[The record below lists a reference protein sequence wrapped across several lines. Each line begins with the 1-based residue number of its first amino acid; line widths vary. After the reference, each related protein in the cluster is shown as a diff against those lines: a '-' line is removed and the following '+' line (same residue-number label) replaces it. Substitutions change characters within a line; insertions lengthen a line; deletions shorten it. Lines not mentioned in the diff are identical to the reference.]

1 MKPSI
6 SKRSHLFPV
15 AFFILLFSILNLSAR
30 LHAGPSP
37 EQEEEKPQVK
47 PKRSGVIFLPI
58 FFYTPE
64 TKWAVGAG
72 GMAYFLPLKI
82 GPRTRPSSI
91 LLTAMYSQKKQFV
104 FELFPEIYLKGDE
117 YRIKGNIGFS
127 RFPTKFFG
135 VGNATSDDQEE
146 NYTPNSRRFN
156 LELLKRVGS
165 FLNLG
170 IEFRYE
176 WTKIAKTEVD
186 GALTRGDIPGSR
198 GGTTSGLG
206 ALMTW
211 DSRNN
216 IFFATSGNFHQFAA
230 TLYDSAWGSDF
241 SYNRFNIDLRKY
253 ISISA
258 SHSLAFQTLAV
269 FKAGNPPF
277 RQMAIL
283 GGPEMMRGYYEG
295 RYRDRNMVGLQVE
308 YRILPLIWKLGV
320 VAFLGFGDVAHK
332 ISDFD
337 LANFKHSMGFGLRYS
352 FRKNVGLNLRL
363 DFGFGKGS
371 SGVYISA
378 SEAF

>member
-1 MKPSI
+1 MLKKTYLLPM
-6 SKRSHLFPV
+6 
-15 AFFILLFSILNLSAR
+15 AFFILLFSAHNLSAP
-30 LHAGPSP
+30 LLASSSF
-37 EQEEEKPQVK
+37 QEEEKQPQVK
-47 PKRSGVIFLPI
+47 PKRSGLIFLPI

-64 TKWAVGAG
+64 TKWALGAG
-72 GMAYFLPLKI
+72 GMAYFLPLKM

-91 LLTAMYSQKKQFV
+91 LLTTMYSQKKQFV
-104 FELFPEIYLKGDE
+104 FELLPEIYLKGDE

-135 VGNATSDDQEE
+135 VGKATSDDQEE
-146 NYTPNSRRFN
+146 KYTPNSRRFS

-170 IEFRYE
+170 IEFQYE
-176 WTKIAKTEVD
+176 WTKIVKTEED
-186 GALTRGDIPGSR
+186 GALTQGDIPGSR

-216 IFFATSGNFHQFAA
+216 IFFATSGSFHQFSAA
-230 TLYDSAWGSDF
+230 LYDSVWGSDF

-258 SHSLAFQTLAV
+258 SHSLAFQTQAI
-269 FKAGNPPF
+269 FKTGNPPF
-277 RQMAIL
+277 RKMGIL
-283 GGPEMMRGYYEG
+283 GGPNLMRGYYEG
-295 RYRDRNMVGLQVE
+295 RYRDRNMAVLQME
-308 YRILPLIWKLGV
+308 YRIVPLIWKLGV

-337 LANFKHSMGFGLRYS
+337 LANFKRSMGFGLRYS
-352 FRKNVGLNLRL
+352 FGKNVGINLRL

-371 SGVYISA
+371 SGIYIA
-378 SEAF
+378 ATEAF